1 MTAAV
6 ANRPPLAS
14 IAPGWERMVGH
25 PDMPEVAQG
34 LASVALRM
42 GEEGPVT
49 VSHTIIGSYEKLSGI
64 KGIELYDGR
73 SLGATR
79 PGDEIHLPADLQE
92 DYPAIVGHYEAIGL
106 EVTDNVNWG
115 GTLADLA
122 NRDPVARRTLSVFLF
137 GEQANELAPNE
148 RRYQA
153 VRRLNNKN
161 EFIQDMQEAGL
172 PTPDTLIFAK
182 DAMPP
187 AEQPEDGFN
196 GPWFVKGAV
205 AASGQEVIK
214 CDTWDEVLQASREM
228 EDEYQVQNGV
238 DAYDFL
244 NVQYYIKDGVAY
256 HVATTGQILEGSV
269 HAGNRHPS
277 EFDPRGVSDQAAVLA
292 AAMGAEGL
300 IAFDVA
306 AIRPPEDGSSYNPY
320 ELIECNPRPNGS
332 SYPTSVAEKLGVREG
347 EWSAMNIPVDTN
359 LPLAETV
366 RRLQEAG
373 LEFDPV
379 SKTGVVV
386 VNWGT
391 TKDAKL
397 GILFVGNQELQGYQV
412 KLTKYLLSSVN
423 ASLEKFK
430 GESWIDH

>member
-1 MTAAV
+1 MTATV
-6 ANRPPLAS
+6 AERPPLAAV
-14 IAPGWERMVGH
+14 APGWEQMFGR

-34 LASVALRM
+34 LACVALRM

-49 VSHTIIGSYEKLSGI
+49 VSHTVIGSYEKLSNI
-64 KGIELYDGR
+64 KGIDMYDGR

-92 DYPAIVGHYEAIGL
+92 DYPAVVDHYKSIGL

-122 NRDPVARRTLSVFLF
+122 NRDTTARRVVSVFLF
-137 GEQANELAPNE
+137 GEQANAVAPNE

-153 VRRLNNKN
+153 VKRLNNKN
-161 EFIQDMQEAGL
+161 EFIQDMWEAGL
-172 PTPDTLIFAK
+172 PTPETLIVAK

-187 AEQPEDGFN
+187 AEQPDDGFN

-205 AASGQEVIK
+205 AASGQEVVK
-214 CDTWDEVLQASREM
+214 CDTWAEVIEASGQM

-238 DAYDFL
+238 DAFDFL
-244 NVQYYIKDGVAY
+244 NVQYFIKDGKAY
-256 HVATTGQILEGSV
+256 HVATTGQLLEGSV

-277 EFDPRGVSDQAAVLA
+277 EFDPRGVSDRAALLA

-300 IAFDVA
+300 VAFDVA
-306 AIRPPEDGSSYNPY
+306 AIRPPEDGSAYNPF

-347 EWSAMNIPVDTN
+347 EWAAMNIPVAKN
-359 LPLAETV
+359 MPLAETV
-366 RRLQEAG
+366 RRLQQAG
-373 LEFDPV
+373 IEFDPE
-379 SKTGVVV
+379 SKTGAAVI
-386 VNWGT
+386 NWGT
-391 TKDAKL
+391 TKDGKL
-397 GILFVGNQELQGYQV
+397 GILFVGTEELQSYQV
-412 KLTKYLLSSVN
+412 KLTKYLLSSVE
-423 ASLEKFK
+423 ASLEKYR